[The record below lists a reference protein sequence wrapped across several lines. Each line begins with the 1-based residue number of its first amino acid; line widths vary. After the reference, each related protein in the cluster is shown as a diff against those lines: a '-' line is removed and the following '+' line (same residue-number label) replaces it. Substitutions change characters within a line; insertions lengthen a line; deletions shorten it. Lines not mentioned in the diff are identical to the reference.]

1 MLWTSYKL
9 RVLLR
14 HFIIALCFY
23 HCCTVSECFPLCCSL
38 VSKSCLAVWDTMG
51 CSPPGSSVLG
61 ILQAGVLEWV
71 AISFP
76 GDLPDPGMESAST
89 ALAGSLPLR
98 HLGSWISTQVS
109 WIAGKFF
116 NHFIVNDVKWQNRN
130 VHSGAKKNLKN
141 ERTQQSLDMTVA
153 ASSVGHHCVFNIEEC
168 VLNGKEKVKGSLLVS
183 NIWIVSEKILF
194 CVLTTESTR
203 WVPL

>member
-1 MLWTSYKL
+1 MNVVDQLQAESSVTAFHY
-9 RVLLR
+9 
-14 HFIIALCFY
+14 
-23 HCCTVSECFPLCCSL
+23 CTVFLPLFYCVRVFPLCCSL

-109 WIAGKFF
+109 
-116 NHFIVNDVKWQNRN
+116 
-130 VHSGAKKNLKN
+130 
-141 ERTQQSLDMTVA
+141 
-153 ASSVGHHCVFNIEEC
+153 
-168 VLNGKEKVKGSLLVS
+168 
-183 NIWIVSEKILF
+183 
-194 CVLTTESTR
+194 
-203 WVPL
+203 